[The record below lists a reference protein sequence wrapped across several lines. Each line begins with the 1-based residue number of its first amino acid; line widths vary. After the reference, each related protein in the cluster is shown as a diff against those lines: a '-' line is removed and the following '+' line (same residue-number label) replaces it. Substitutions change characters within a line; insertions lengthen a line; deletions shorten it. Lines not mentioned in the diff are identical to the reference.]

1 MRVTAIQHIRTL
13 LWVLAIVFF
22 TWLMARI
29 VFQYAGGRLDVD
41 FLLSKQHIVHLLHYR
56 LAFYLHIF
64 PALLVLAAG
73 ITQFS
78 NGILTRRPAVHRWV
92 GKIYAGS
99 ILMVCGPAGFIMA
112 WYSNGGWIARSSF
125 LVLSVLWW
133 VSTWLAWRAIK
144 QGDRVRHRAWMIRSY
159 ALTLS
164 AVTLRVMQFYFAI
177 RTDLDADTVY
187 QMIAWPSWLINLLVA
202 ELILSRQQNVQH
214 LAGQR

>member
-1 MRVTAIQHIRTL
+1 MRVVGLRPFQTL
-13 LWVLAIVFF
+13 LWVLAIAFF

-29 VFQYAGGRLDVD
+29 VFQYAGGRLDID

-78 NGILTRRPAVHRWV
+78 NAILVRTPVVHRLV
-92 GKIYAGS
+92 GKLYVGS
-99 ILMVCGPAGFIMA
+99 ILLVCGPAGFIMA
-112 WYSNGGWIARSSF
+112 WYSNGGWVARSSF
-125 LVLSVLWW
+125 LVLSALWW

-144 QGDRVRHRAWMIRSY
+144 QGDRHRHRSWMIRSY

-164 AVTLRVMQFYFAI
+164 AVTLRVMQFYFAVY
-177 RTDLDADTVY
+177 TDQDADTVY
-187 QMIAWPSWLINLLVA
+187 RIIAWPSWLINLLVA
-202 ELILSRQQNVQH
+202 ELILNWPGSRKVR
-214 LAGQR
+214 L